1 MSPDGD
7 AQPKPST
14 APFAVAGEVEGG
26 ITTIAVRGELDLG
39 TAPQLEASMAAASTP
54 GLVIDLSACEFI
66 DSTGIALLVNF
77 SRDAGATG
85 RRLVLCGLK
94 KQVARVLEI
103 ASVDALIPTVATREE
118 AIAALE
124 G

>member
-1 MSPDGD
+1 MSQDGD
-7 AQPKPST
+7 AQPQHST
-14 APFAVAGEVEGG
+14 TRFSVAGEVEGG
-26 ITTIAVRGELDLG
+26 ITAIAVRGELDLG
-39 TAPQLEASMAAASTP
+39 TASQLEASMAAASTP

-77 SRDAGATG
+77 FRDTDASG
-85 RRLVLCGLK
+85 RRIVLCGLK

-118 AIAALE
+118 AIAALD